1 MKKINKFF
9 TLFLSLILLIGTA
22 MPVYALDE
30 EKIDLQNA
38 VISFENNI
46 TEYEATGEA
55 VKPAYNVMVG
65 DILLTK
71 DVDYTEKFEN
81 NIQPGT
87 ASLTITATDNSVY
100 YKGSKTVQFTIVQS
114 DLDDDDDEIVT
125 PKPVSPPKAVK
136 LLATYGKKKKSQLV
150 VKWKTVS
157 CDAYQIMYSKDA
169 SFKKGV
175 KYVTV
180 KGKNTSSK
188 TVKVKNNNK
197 KYFVRVRAIRYNTNK
212 KPVYGVWSNKLNS
225 SFTKTYAKYSSHY
238 VNNRDRTTN
247 LRIASKA
254 IDGTVLAPGETFS
267 FNETVGKRTSQKGYK
282 KAHVFNGPNS
292 TSMGI
297 GGGVCQVASTIFN
310 TVLFSNLKIVER
322 HQHSQRVSYVPL
334 GRDAAIYWP
343 SQDLQFKNDTNYPIK
358 IKMVVKDGVISC
370 TFLTCQ
376 NVKPKK
382 VKVTVSRSGKN
393 FTMKRYAG
401 GKCNYTTRSYY

>member
-1 MKKINKFF
+1 MKLTKRIFAVII
-9 TLFLSLILLIGTA
+9 SLVLLIGTA
-22 MPVYALDE
+22 VPAYAE
-30 EKIDLQNA
+30 EKFDLQNA
-38 VISFENNI
+38 VISFENGI
-46 TEYEATGEA
+46 TEYEANGEPVTPNYTVTA
-55 VKPAYNVMVG
+55 NDY
-65 DILLTK
+65 LLTK
-71 DVDYTEKFEN
+71 DVDFTEEFKN

-87 ASLTITATDNSVY
+87 ASLTITATDSSPY
-100 YKGSKTVQFTIVQS
+100 YTGSKTVEFVIVEN
-114 DLDDDDDEIVT
+114 DDDDEEEL
-125 PKPVSPPKAVK
+125 KPIAPPKAVK
-136 LLATYGKKKKSQLV
+136 LLATYGTKNKKQLV
-150 VKWKTVS
+150 VEWKPVV
-157 CDAYQIMYSKDA
+157 CDAYQIMYSKDSA
-169 SFKKGV
+169 FKSGV

-180 KGKNTSSK
+180 KGKNASSK
-188 TVKVKNNNK
+188 IVKVKNNNK
-197 KYFVRVRAIRYNTNK
+197 KYYVRVRAINYNEK
-212 KPVYGVWSNKLNS
+212 GKSLYGVWSNKLNN

-267 FNETVGKRTSQKGYK
+267 FNKIVGKRTSQKGYK

-343 SQDLQFKNDTNYPIK
+343 SQDLQFKNNTDYPIK

-370 TFLTCQ
+370 TFLTSQ

-382 VKVTVSRSGKN
+382 VKVTVSRKGKN
-393 FTMKRYAG
+393 FTMKRYAS
-401 GKCNYTTRSYY
+401 GKCNYTTKSYY